1 MFGNLFGITFDP
13 GIGNTTPAPM
23 SAWNTAAAQA
33 NPTPAHQNWINAQQ
47 SRSLLGQ
54 TWYQQASAAQQQGY
68 QQAMTQ
74 QQLAAM
80 QQSMARHKE
89 DWMID
94 GKRMTFE
101 QFLDE
106 VAPGED
112 NSLRTFLILKYKK

>member
-1 MFGNLFGITFDP
+1 MLGNIVGNLTSSE
-13 GIGNTTPAPM
+13 PAPIT
-23 SAWNTAAAQA
+23 AWNTAAAQA

-74 QQLAAM
+74 QQQTAM
-80 QQSMARHKE
+80 ANSLGRWRKE
-89 DWMID
+89 WMIN
-94 GKRMTFE
+94 GVPMTFE

-106 VAPGED
+106 LAPGED